1 MPIKQEIKKR
11 VIKKNSK
18 KAKKK
23 LTPNHSGVLL
33 EEMNSNMKLILED
46 HTGLDKKIEGLDKK
60 IDTKIDG
67 LQGEMNL
74 KFDGLRGEMNSKF
87 NEVNSN
93 FKTVFEYLSKI
104 DDELQDI
111 QIIKSDIKETKQEHS
126 NKSDLEYVKK
136 MEQRMNKIEMNY
148 IELRAMVKER
158 K

>member
-1 MPIKQEIKKR
+1 MPIKQKIKKGI
-11 VIKKNSK
+11 IKKNSK
-18 KAKKK
+18 KAKNK

-33 EEMNSNMKLILED
+33 EEMNSNMKLILEH

-111 QIIKSDIKETKQEHS
+111 QIIKSDIKETKQELS

-136 MEQRMNKIEMNY
+136 LEQRMNKIEMDY
-148 IELRAMVKER
+148 IELRTIVKKR